1 VSPSTDR
8 TARRIARALCAAA
21 LGWSAAI
28 WLAPVTLDL
37 GSRTFASATWFPYA
51 LGGLVCHQRPERSF
65 TSGSIPW
72 PVCARCAGLY
82 LSAAAAIVVVLLA
95 SVRSWT
101 GAAAWRGWRVALL
114 LAAFPSGLSWL
125 VETAGWWLPDNAT
138 RATLAAPFGLVTG
151 ALLASIARKAPQPL

>member
-37 GSRTFASATWFPYA
+37 GSRTFE
-51 LGGLVCHQRPERSF
+51 RPERSF